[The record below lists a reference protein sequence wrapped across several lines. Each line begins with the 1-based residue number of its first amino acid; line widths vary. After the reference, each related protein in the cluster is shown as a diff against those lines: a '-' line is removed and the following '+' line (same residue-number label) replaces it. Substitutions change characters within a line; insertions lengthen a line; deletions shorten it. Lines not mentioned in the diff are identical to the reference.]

1 MSLYP
6 KIDDFSILLDNDC
19 KRMLRR
25 NSRKL
30 IICEVLEKLNNGSK
44 KETLFIDVNTNI
56 NNLTPSNSSDYI
68 NTNNSSI
75 SSISEKKIYEIVL
88 NILGCNKI

>member
-25 NSRKL
+25 TSRKL
-30 IICEVLEKLNNGSK
+30 IICEVVEKLSNGDK
-44 KETLFIDVNTNI
+44 KETIFIDNNNSNNI
-56 NNLTPSNSSDYI
+56 KEINLKNNNL
-68 NTNNSSI
+68 
-75 SSISEKKIYEIVL
+75 YEMVL
-88 NILGCNKI
+88 NILGCNKS

>member
-44 KETLFIDVNTNI
+44 KETLFIDVNTNTI
-56 NNLTPSNSSDYI
+56 NNVNNLTPSNSSDSI
-68 NTNNSSI
+68 N

-88 NILGCNKI
+88 NIFGCNII